1 MDNFNL
7 KKYLVE
13 NKATFNSR
21 LNENESNFEILNFI
35 ESPDN

>member
-7 KKYLVE
+7 KKYLIE

-21 LNENESNFEILNFI
+21 LNENLEQNILDFWGT
-35 ESPDN
+35 